1 MRKLKTWGYMVLLFS
16 ICILGGCK
24 DTEAETVQGKIVKA
38 ESSEQLLM
46 VNGQLYYNTKKTDN
60 ESLRCGMMDGEIDS
74 MVGRTEILKKDNQSN
89 FATGISYQIGDQE
102 IELAMDG
109 SWVIFK
115 PWKPVVPLDIEK

>member
-1 MRKLKTWGYMVLLFS
+1 MKTWGYMVLLFS

-24 DTEAETVQGKIVKA
+24 DTEAETVQGKTVKA

-74 MVGRTEILKKDNQSN
+74 MVGRTEIPKKDNQSN
-89 FATGISYQIGDQE
+89 FATGISYQIGDQ
-102 IELAMDG
+102 
-109 SWVIFK
+109 
-115 PWKPVVPLDIEK
+115 

>member
-1 MRKLKTWGYMVLLFS
+1 MKTWGYMVLLFS

-74 MVGRTEILKKDNQSN
+74 MVGRTEIPKKDIKSN
-89 FATGISYQIGDQE
+89 FAIGISYQIGDQE

-109 SWVIFK
+109 GWVIFK
-115 PWKPVVPLDIEK
+115 PWKPVVPLDIEE

>member
-1 MRKLKTWGYMVLLFS
+1 MKTWGYMVLLFS

-24 DTEAETVQGKIVKA
+24 DTEAETVQGKTVKA

-74 MVGRTEILKKDNQSN
+74 MVGRTEIPKKDKSN

-115 PWKPVVPLDIEK
+115 LWKPVVPLDIEE

>member
-1 MRKLKTWGYMVLLFS
+1 MKTWGYMVLLFS

-74 MVGRTEILKKDNQSN
+74 MVGRTEIPKKDNPSN

-115 PWKPVVPLDIEK
+115 LWKPVVPLDIEK

>member
-1 MRKLKTWGYMVLLFS
+1 MKTWGYMVLLFS
-16 ICILGGCK
+16 ICILGCCK

>member
-1 MRKLKTWGYMVLLFS
+1 MKTWGYMVLLFS

-24 DTEAETVQGKIVKA
+24 DTDTETVQGKIVKA

-46 VNGQLYYNTKKTDN
+46 VNGQLYYNTKKIDN

-74 MVGRTEILKKDNQSN
+74 MVGRTEIPKKDNQSN

-109 SWVIFK
+109 GWVIFK